1 MSVWGVCCPQT
12 GRSMEFTERKRSR
25 KSRSFKRL
33 NEDYQDDNHSDSSNE
48 NVGRTHGML
57 FVTGDV
63 CEGLKKQVSGMRHLL
78 NKRGNSIRIHQPMM
92 PGREKLKGDPEASDL
107 TWLQS
112 NANQSNACHDEPH
125 SSQSVVWKDIQVQ
138 TPDAYVSGEYS
149 GEGSRSSKPV
159 IDANTERLQGMLES
173 NGEMPYSTLG
183 SNCCMCSCQ
192 PTLLAILQELRTLR
206 ELMQAQAGPQST
218 THVPSSHITTLRSS
232 LLRNKIIKK
241 RLRIRPAP
249 AQPNLKI
256 HNQNISLPQ
265 IEKNH
270 PLSTEKLTTEIHPR
284 QAPPNQVEGCISGM
298 DSLQNSDLLEPEV
311 RLAEGYDV
319 FIPKSQLESILLN
332 YSRSGSLLFR
342 KLVSAFFDD
351 RTLANSLPNGKRKRG
366 ANDNR
371 KGLDQNIV
379 GAIKVFTEKY
389 CTLNQIDRLP
399 GPKDW
404 IQILQ
409 DQIKLARKRLKRGS
423 VLEPFESSAK
433 IGSNFILNTGGS
445 TNAASSSD
453 IWDASE
459 SVRTVQM

>member
-1 MSVWGVCCPQT
+1 
-12 GRSMEFTERKRSR
+12 MEFSERKRSR
-25 KSRSFKRL
+25 KSRSFKRV
-33 NEDYQDDNHSDSSNE
+33 NEDYQDDYNNSDSSNE
-48 NVGRTHGML
+48 NVSRTHDTL
-57 FVTGDV
+57 FATGDV
-63 CEGLKKQVSGMRHLL
+63 CEGLKKQVSGMRRLL
-78 NKRGNSIRIHQPMM
+78 NNKVNTVRIQQPLMQD
-92 PGREKLKGDPEASDL
+92 REKLKGEPEAPDL
-107 TWLQS
+107 TWLQR
-112 NANQSNACHDEPH
+112 NTGQSNACHDEPH
-125 SSQSVVWKDIQVQ
+125 SSQSIVWKDIQVQ
-138 TPDAYVSGEYS
+138 TQDSCVPGGYS
-149 GEGSRSSKPV
+149 GEGSRSSKP
-159 IDANTERLQGMLES
+159 IMDANTERIHGMLES

-192 PTLLAILQELRTLR
+192 PTLLAILQELRTMR

-218 THVPSSHITTLRSS
+218 VHVPSSHINTFRSN

-241 RLRIRPAP
+241 RLIHRIRPAPVPIPAP
-249 AQPNLKI
+249 AQPNQKI
-256 HNQNISLPQ
+256 HNQNISLPRT
-265 IEKNH
+265 EKNT
-270 PLSTEKLTTEIHPR
+270 LSTERLTTEINPR
-284 QAPPNQVEGCISGM
+284 QAPPNRVEGYISEL
-298 DSLQNSDLLEPEV
+298 DSLQKSDLLEPEV

-319 FIPKSQLESILLN
+319 LIPKSQLESILLN

-371 KGLDQNIV
+371 KGLDPNIV
-379 GAIKVFTEKY
+379 GAIKVFIEKY

-423 VLEPFESSAK
+423 VLQPFESSGK
-433 IGSNFILNTGGS
+433 MGSSFILNTGGS
-445 TNAASSSD
+445 ANASSSGD

-459 SVRTVQM
+459 PVRIIQM

>member
-1 MSVWGVCCPQT
+1 
-12 GRSMEFTERKRSR
+12 MEFTERKRSR
-25 KSRSFKRL
+25 KSRSFKRV
-33 NEDYQDDNHSDSSNE
+33 NEDYQDDNHSDSSSE
-48 NVGRTHGML
+48 NTGRAHDAL

-63 CEGLKKQVSGMRHLL
+63 CEGLKKQVSGMRRLL
-78 NKRGNSIRIHQPMM
+78 NNKVNNMRIHPPLMT
-92 PGREKLKGDPEASDL
+92 GREKLKEEPEASDL
-107 TWLQS
+107 TWLQH
-112 NANQSNACHDEPH
+112 NANQSSARPDEPH
-125 SSQSVVWKDIQVQ
+125 SSQSMVWKAMPVQ
-138 TPDAYVSGEYS
+138 TQNSCVSGGYS
-149 GEGSRSSKPV
+149 DEGSRSSKLV
-159 IDANTERLQGMLES
+159 LGANSERLQGMPDS
-173 NGEMPYSTLG
+173 NGTMPYSTLA

-206 ELMQAQAGPQST
+206 ELMQGQAAPQGT
-218 THVPSSHITTLRSS
+218 MQTPSSHIPTFRSS

-241 RLRIRPAP
+241 RLIHRIKPAP
-249 AQPNLKI
+249 AQPNPKI
-256 HNQNISLPQ
+256 HNQNINPPQ
-265 IEKNH
+265 TERNH
-270 PLSTEKLTTEIHPR
+270 SSSTKKLTTEINPR
-284 QAPPNQVEGCISGM
+284 HTPPNRVEGYISEL

-423 VLEPFESSAK
+423 VLEPFESSGK
-433 IGSNFILNTGGS
+433 MGSNFLLNTGGS
-445 TNAASSSD
+445 TNTASSSD

-459 SVRTVQM
+459 PVCTVQI

>member
-1 MSVWGVCCPQT
+1 
-12 GRSMEFTERKRSR
+12 MEFTQRKRSR
-25 KSRSFKRL
+25 KSRSFKRV

-48 NVGRTHGML
+48 NIGRAHDAL

-63 CEGLKKQVSGMRHLL
+63 CEGLKKQVSGMRRLL
-78 NKRGNSIRIHQPMM
+78 NNKVNSTRIHQPLM
-92 PGREKLKGDPEASDL
+92 PGREKLKEEPGASDL
-107 TWLQS
+107 TWLQH
-112 NANQSNACHDEPH
+112 NTNQSSARHDEPH
-125 SSQSVVWKDIQVQ
+125 SSQSIVWKDIQVQ
-138 TPDAYVSGEYS
+138 TQNSCVSGGYS
-149 GEGSRSSKPV
+149 GEGSRPSKPV
-159 IDANTERLQGMLES
+159 IDANTERLQGLLES
-173 NGEMPYSTLG
+173 NGTMPYSTLD

-206 ELMQAQAGPQST
+206 ELMQGQAGPQSIV
-218 THVPSSHITTLRSS
+218 HVPSSHITTFRSS

-241 RLRIRPAP
+241 RLIHRGKPAP
-249 AQPNLKI
+249 AQPNPKI

-265 IEKNH
+265 TERNH
-270 PLSTEKLTTEIHPR
+270 SLSTERLTTEINPR
-284 QAPPNQVEGCISGM
+284 QAPPNRVEGYISEL
-298 DSLQNSDLLEPEV
+298 DSLQNNDLLEPEV

-389 CTLNQIDRLP
+389 CRLNQIDRLP

-423 VLEPFESSAK
+423 VLEPFESSGK
-433 IGSNFILNTGGS
+433 MGNNFLLNTGGS
-445 TNAASSSD
+445 TNAVSSSD

-459 SVRTVQM
+459 PVCTVQM